1 MNRQATDKEE
11 IFANHI
17 PDEGL
22 TSRIEKNSQNPTVKE
37 ISNQNMNKR
46 QEGTSHQRRYTEGK
60 STWREVQH
68 HQPSEKSK
76 LKPQ

>member
-37 ISNQNMNKR
+37 ISN
-46 QEGTSHQRRYTEGK
+46 
-60 STWREVQH
+60 
-68 HQPSEKSK
+68 
-76 LKPQ
+76 